1 MQHSLVIGARGEI
14 GSAIVDA
21 FLARG
26 DKVAALDLAEAEIH
40 QQQPGLY
47 RGPIDVLQADQVDRA
62 IGLALDWLGPPDVFV
77 NAVGVMQRGPLL
89 AMSDQDFEHTVA
101 VNLTGAFRS
110 TRAVSRV
117 MAAARG
123 GSILHLSSV
132 HGQTGMPDRCA
143 YAASKGGIEAMVK
156 ALAAELGPQ
165 GISVNALAPGP
176 IGAGMGG
183 VGRARHGLT
192 QLAPLGRVAQVGE
205 VANCAA
211 FLTAPASRAI
221 TGQVITLDCGL
232 TSTLL
237 SRTAPQ
243 ETGCVQ

>member
-14 GSAIVDA
+14 GAAIVQA

-26 DKVAALDLAEAEIH
+26 DKVAALDLAETGVEYDH
-40 QQQPGLY
+40 KLY
-47 RGPIDVLQADQVDRA
+47 RGPIDVLKSRQLDHA
-62 IGLALDWLGPPDVFV
+62 IAMACDWLGGLDVYV
-77 NAVGVMQRGPLL
+77 NAVGVMQRGAVVDL
-89 AMSDQDFEHTVA
+89 SDAEFEQTVA
-101 VNLTGAFRS
+101 VNLIGAFRT
-110 TRAVSRV
+110 TRAVTCI
-117 MAAARG
+117 MEAAKG

-132 HGQTGMPDRCA
+132 HARTGMPDRCA

-176 IGAGMGG
+176 VGEGMGG
-183 VGRARHGLT
+183 IGRERDGLT
-192 QLAPLGRVAQVGE
+192 GLAPLGRIPRIEE
-205 VANCAA
+205 VSASAA
-211 FLTAPASRAI
+211 FLTAPTSRAI

-237 SRTAPQ
+237 SRRTPPQ
-243 ETGCVQ
+243 TGA